1 MLCYALSGGGCFRA
15 THPRQRHPE
24 ISNSAQKCKSC
35 RLSAEKVGR
44 IYFEKFRMFS
54 VCSELAAVRSQHPFP
69 PLWRQEQS
77 SARHYWFRVRTNI
90 ESWISFQNH
99 LHGNTFG
106 RKQPLSLL
114 SSFGIQYHRD
124 NLKGPICPNQSKKK
138 EIATNCN
145 HFNISLSLIF
155 DQMYSPFI
163 SKYLNIW
170 QGLLGPS
177 HPGHLGWPDRIYRGR
192 KRAQTTGQGQKRLFH
207 RHLFQ

>member
-1 MLCYALSGGGCFRA
+1 MLCLGEGASEQP
-15 THPRQRHPE
+15 THDKGTRKLV
-24 ISNSAQKCKSC
+24 ISLKNVNHAAYLLK
-35 RLSAEKVGR
+35 KVGR

-114 SSFGIQYHRD
+114 SRFGIQYRRD
-124 NLKGPICPNQSKKK
+124 NLKAPICP
-138 EIATNCN
+138 
-145 HFNISLSLIF
+145 H
-155 DQMYSPFI
+155 
-163 SKYLNIW
+163 
-170 QGLLGPS
+170 
-177 HPGHLGWPDRIYRGR
+177 
-192 KRAQTTGQGQKRLFH
+192 
-207 RHLFQ
+207 